1 MFTQRFLSSLQYIS
15 MVYNENFFFFLDS
28 WAIFSFLNTDLFFGL
43 NYFFF
48 LFLGLLEIVMQ
59 WNVLCMK
66 IFEAFS

>member
-1 MFTQRFLSSLQYIS
+1 MFTQLFLSSLQYIS

-43 NYFFF
+43 KLLIFFS
-48 LFLGLLEIVMQ
+48 GLMEIVMQ